1 MATTYKLISSST
13 VGSGGATSVSLSS
26 IPGTYTDLLVKVS
39 ARIDNANGGMFVKL
53 NNTSSNYVSYRIN
66 VDSGSLQGGTGST
79 SSFFMWATGTWA
91 TASAFNNSEM
101 YISNYTSSNHKS
113 VIIDS
118 VNENNASSI
127 YAAGF
132 IAGKWT
138 NSSVVTSI
146 DFTPEGAG
154 SPKFDQYSTFYVYGI
169 KNS

>member
-1 MATTYKLISSST
+1 MANTYKLIASST

-53 NNTSSNYVSYRIN
+53 NNSSSNYVSYRIN
-66 VDSGSLQGGTGST
+66 VDSGTLGAGTQST
-79 SSFFMWATGTWA
+79 SYLFMWATGTWA
-91 TASAFNNSEM
+91 TANTFNNSQL
-101 YISNYTSSNHKS
+101 YISNYAGSNHKS
-113 VIIDS
+113 LIIDS
-118 VNENNASSI
+118 VNENNSSST

-132 IAGKWT
+132 IAGKWSDT
-138 NSSVVTSI
+138 SAITSI
-146 DFTPEGAG
+146 DFTPEGSG